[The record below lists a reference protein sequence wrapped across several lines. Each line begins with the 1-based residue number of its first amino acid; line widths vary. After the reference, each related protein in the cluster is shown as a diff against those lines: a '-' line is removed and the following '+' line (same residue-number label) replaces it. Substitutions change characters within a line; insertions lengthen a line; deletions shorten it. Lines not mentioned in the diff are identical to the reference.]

1 MSGESGLSADRNARA
16 PEKSE
21 MRTHTDVF
29 GCFRFDQARYFYDLV
44 PTLPL
49 LLDRLRFPD
58 QCILRVCMDGIFR
71 HTAQVCGEPKFG
83 SSKQTLIL
91 TGL

>member
-1 MSGESGLSADRNARA
+1 MYL
-16 PEKSE
+16 
-21 MRTHTDVF
+21 DVF
-29 GCFRFDQARYFYDLV
+29 VFDQARYFYDLV

-71 HTAQVCGEPKFG
+71 HTAQVCGEWFHASTLAERGVPGFEFHDLPERETVKGEG
-83 SSKQTLIL
+83 SGAI
-91 TGL
+91 